1 MSSLL
6 DKIRSRGYWRV
17 VIRPQTFVE
26 KRISQITELYPII
39 QNTSVQLRGWDFPHL
54 DEPHTQTHI
63 DIDWIGQESEWE
75 NLLEIWRF
83 YQSGQFIDI
92 AGMQEDWYDQRRSIP
107 AIFGKWEP
115 GLILGIGNTL
125 FRFTE
130 IFEFAAR
137 LAMTQAGDD
146 TMHIEITVSNLA
158 GRKLRVDSPNRMPT
172 HHDYTA
178 SIKELPYEVELS
190 RTELIAAPRELAL
203 KPAIELFRRFGWEPN
218 QDILRDQQKELR
230 R

>member
-1 MSSLL
+1 MSPLH

-54 DEPHTQTHI
+54 DPHIQTHV
-63 DIDWIGQESEWE
+63 DIDWVGQESDWE
-75 NLLEIWRF
+75 NFLEIWRF

-92 AGMQEDWYDQRRSIP
+92 TGMHEDWYDQLHSIP
-107 AIFGKWEP
+107 AALGDWRP
-115 GLILGIGNTL
+115 GLVLGIGNTL

-146 TMHIEITVSNLA
+146 IMRVEITVSNLE
-158 GRKLRVDSPNRMPT
+158 GRKLWVDSHSRMPLR
-172 HHDYTA
+172 HNYIA
-178 SIKELPYEVELS
+178 SIREFPYQIELS

-203 KPAIELFRRFGWEPN
+203 KPTTELFRRFSWDPS
-218 QDILRDQQKELR
+218 QDVLRDQQKRLR
-230 R
+230 L

>member
-1 MSSLL
+1 MNSLL
-6 DKIRSRGYWRV
+6 DRIKSRGYWRV
-17 VIRPQTFVE
+17 VVRPQAFAE
-26 KRISQITELYPII
+26 KRIPEITDLYPII
-39 QNTSVQLRGWDFPHL
+39 QNTSVNLRGWDFPHL
-54 DEPHTQTHI
+54 DHHSQVHI

-75 NLLEIWRF
+75 AFLEIWRF
-83 YQSGQFIDI
+83 YESGQFVDI
-92 AGMQEDWYDQRRSIP
+92 AGMHEDWHDQRGSIP
-107 AIFGKWEP
+107 AALKNWRP

-158 GRKLRVDSPNRMPT
+158 GRRLWVDSSDRMPISR
-172 HHDYTA
+172 HYTS
-178 SIKELPYEVELS
+178 SIKELPYQIELP

-203 KPAIELFRRFGWEPN
+203 KPAIELFRRFGWDPS
-218 QDILRDQQKELR
+218 QGILRDQQNELR

>member
-17 VIRPQTFVE
+17 VIRPQTFID
-26 KRISQITELYPII
+26 KRISQITQLLPIL
-39 QNTSVQLRGWDFPHL
+39 QNTSVNLRGWDFPHL
-54 DEPHTQTHI
+54 DPHTKTRV

-75 NLLEIWRF
+75 GLLEIWRF

-92 AGMQEDWYDQRRSIP
+92 AGMNEDWYDQRRSIP
-107 AIFGKWEP
+107 AAFGSQRPE
-115 GLILGIGNTL
+115 LAFGIGNAL

-146 TMHIEITVSNLA
+146 IMHIEIIVSNLE
-158 GRKLRVDSPNRMPT
+158 GRKLWVDSPSRWPMF
-172 HHDYTA
+172 HDYSA
-178 SIKELPYEVELS
+178 SISELPYRIELS

-203 KPAIELFRRFGWEPN
+203 KPAIELFRRFGWDPS
-218 QDILRDQQKELR
+218 QDMLRDRQKELR

>member
-6 DKIRSRGYWRV
+6 DKIKSRGYWRV
-17 VIRPQTFVE
+17 VIRPQTFAE
-26 KRISQITELYPII
+26 KRIAEITELYPII
-39 QNTSVQLRGWDFPHL
+39 QNTSVTIRGWDFPHL
-54 DEPHTQTHI
+54 DTHSQTHI

-75 NLLEIWRF
+75 IFLEIWRF
-83 YQSGQFIDI
+83 YQSGQFIDV
-92 AGMQEDWYDQRRSIP
+92 AGMHEDWYDQRRSIP
-107 AIFGKWEP
+107 PALENWRP

-146 TMHIEITVSNLA
+146 SMHIEVTVNNLA
-158 GRKLRVDSPNRMPT
+158 GRKLWVDSPNRTPMF
-172 HHDYTA
+172 HDYSA
-178 SIKELPYEVELS
+178 SIGELPYRIELP

-203 KPAIELFRRFGWEPN
+203 KPAIELFRRFGWNPS
-218 QDILRDQQKELR
+218 QDILRDQQKKLR

>member
-6 DKIRSRGYWRV
+6 DKIKSRGYWRV
-17 VIRPQTFVE
+17 VIRPQTFAE
-26 KRISQITELYPII
+26 KRISEITELYPIV
-39 QNTSVQLRGWDFPHL
+39 QNTSVSVRGWDFPHL
-54 DEPHTQTHI
+54 DHRSQIHI

-75 NLLEIWRF
+75 IYLEIWRF

-92 AGMQEDWYDQRRSIP
+92 AAMHEDWYDQRRSIP
-107 AIFGKWEP
+107 AALDNWRP

-137 LAMTQAGDD
+137 LAMTQGGDD
-146 TMHIEITVSNLA
+146 SMHIEISVNNLA
-158 GRKLRVDSPNRMPT
+158 GRKLWVDNPNRVPT
-172 HHDYTA
+172 FHDYTA
-178 SIKELPYEVELS
+178 SIRELPYEIELS

-203 KPAIELFRRFGWEPN
+203 KPATELFRRFGWNPS

>member
-6 DKIRSRGYWRV
+6 DKINSRGYWRV

-26 KRISQITELYPII
+26 KRISQITELYPIV
-39 QNTSVQLRGWDFPHL
+39 QNTSVELRGWDFPHL
-54 DEPHTQTHI
+54 DPHTQTHI

-75 NLLEIWRF
+75 IFLEIWRF

-92 AGMQEDWYDQRRSIP
+92 AGMHEDWYDQRHSIP
-107 AIFGKWEP
+107 AAFGDWRP

-158 GRKLRVDSPNRMPT
+158 GRKLWVDSPSRMPML
-172 HHDYTA
+172 HDYTA
-178 SIKELPYEVELS
+178 SIRELPYQIELS

-203 KPAIELFRRFGWEPN
+203 KPAIELFRRFGWNPSR
-218 QDILRDQQKELR
+218 DILRDHQKELR
-230 R
+230 L

>member
-6 DKIRSRGYWRV
+6 DKIRSRGHWRV
-17 VIRPQTFVE
+17 VIRPQTFIE

-39 QNTSVQLRGWDFPHL
+39 QNTSVELRGWDFPHL
-54 DEPHTQTHI
+54 DPHAQAHV

-75 NLLEIWRF
+75 IFLEIWRF

-92 AGMQEDWYDQRRSIP
+92 TGMHEDWYDQRRSIP
-107 AIFGKWEP
+107 AAFGDWRP
-115 GLILGIGNTL
+115 GLALEIGNAL

-130 IFEFAAR
+130 IFEIAAR

-146 TMHIEITVSNLA
+146 IMHIEITVSGLE
-158 GRKLRVDSPNRMPT
+158 GRKLWVDSPSRRPMFR
-172 HHDYTA
+172 DYTA
-178 SIKELPYEVELS
+178 SIRELPYQVELS
-190 RTELIAAPRELAL
+190 RTELIATPRELAL
-203 KPAIELFRRFGWEPN
+203 KPAIELFRRFDWDPSQN
-218 QDILRDQQKELR
+218 VLRDHQKELR